1 MALLTMFV
9 KLLMESVLVRS
20 MLQGITVTKVKMDG
34 GTFQILRVFVYILRI
49 SSKPL
54 TNIFSDFIC
63 RMFM

>member
-34 GTFQILRVFVYILRI
+34 GTFQILRVFIYIFRI
-49 SSKPL
+49 SSKQL
-54 TNIFSDFIC
+54 ANLIFDFVC
-63 RMFM
+63 RMSM